1 MLTPCPFAAR
11 LRREGSDAAAYAR
24 AYVRHF
30 RAWNESTFVS
40 ALDRNRPE
48 ADCARIINQLYGA
61 YEAEVAAR
69 PEAYWADRVHC
80 VQTIVKT

>member
-11 LRREGSDAAAYAR
+11 LRREGGDGAAYAR

-40 ALDRNRPE
+40 ALDPNRPE
-48 ADCARIINQLYGA
+48 ADRVRIIDQLYGA
-61 YEAEVAAR
+61 YEDEVAAC
-69 PEAYWADRVHC
+69 PQAYWADRVHC